1 MSKSCILYIIRHGET
16 EWNVKKLCQG
26 QTDIPLNNK
35 GEIQAGNLSKE
46 LSHIKFNA
54 VYSSDLIRAKR
65 TAEIVVLEKKL
76 AVITTKALKE
86 RLFGRFE
93 GKHLQELA
101 DIIGKSFSLPINKKQ
116 QLKFYD
122 LEADEEVV
130 SRVITFLREVSLI
143 NLNKN
148 VLISTHGGVIYRLLN
163 HLGIN
168 VPDFFVTPMKNTGY
182 LVLECD
188 GVEFFVKEN
197 RLF

>member
-116 QLKFYD
+116 QLYEKTNYCLYYFRIIRFFICKCINKCLRFYK
-122 LEADEEVV
+122 
-130 SRVITFLREVSLI
+130 RR
-143 NLNKN
+143 
-148 VLISTHGGVIYRLLN
+148 
-163 HLGIN
+163 
-168 VPDFFVTPMKNTGY
+168 M
-182 LVLECD
+182 
-188 GVEFFVKEN
+188 
-197 RLF
+197 